1 MSKNLTAGQK
11 RKYLSSGGDENKKS
25 RYNNKWKPKRGG
37 PGLLLTCETGRE
49 RKCMNEVI
57 EILEYYDGELN
68 DTKTTDEGKNAESN
82 VETKADT
89 STSNSAET
97 PHPASG
103 ELSLDDEIKLLQSQN
118 NSKDKKGRSKNSSSS
133 NWGLYDTGC
142 KGTVYLL
149 RTTPGC
155 SLIPN
160 IRQSVEEGAELR
172 KKITDNDKNE
182 KEDIKSKEEN
192 LSENDKNDVA
202 SPPESNM
209 QLAAE
214 DEAAA
219 DYVKD
224 NDEQLSSPSSE
235 KWDPIETYKSIITD
249 LNDTKRSRNIPSS
262 RFVTRIIPIEATCFA
277 NMDEIKST
285 TRALLTRASSMSD
298 NNKGDNKISNPA
310 SSGDDGSATAP
321 TTFAIEFKKRL
332 CTTVTKEDIINNV
345 AQIVVDHRPNWKVNL
360 SKPDITI
367 LIQVCKTLCGISIIR
382 HTKYPEFQR
391 LAPNFNVV
399 ALREKLQE
407 EEEKA

>member
-1 MSKNLTAGQK
+1 M
-11 RKYLSSGGDENKKS
+11 
-25 RYNNKWKPKRGG
+25 
-37 PGLLLTCETGRE
+37 
-49 RKCMNEVI
+49 
-57 EILEYYDGELN
+57 
-68 DTKTTDEGKNAESN
+68 
-82 VETKADT
+82 
-89 STSNSAET
+89 
-97 PHPASG
+97 
-103 ELSLDDEIKLLQSQN
+103 
-118 NSKDKKGRSKNSSSS
+118 
-133 NWGLYDTGC
+133 
-142 KGTVYLL
+142 YLL

-160 IRQSVEEGAELR
+160 IRQSVEEGAESR
-172 KKITDNDKNE
+172 KKVTDNDKNE

-214 DEAAA
+214 DAAAA
-219 DYVKD
+219 DNEKD
-224 NDEQLSSPSSE
+224 DEPLSSSSPK

-407 EEEKA
+407 EEEEKA